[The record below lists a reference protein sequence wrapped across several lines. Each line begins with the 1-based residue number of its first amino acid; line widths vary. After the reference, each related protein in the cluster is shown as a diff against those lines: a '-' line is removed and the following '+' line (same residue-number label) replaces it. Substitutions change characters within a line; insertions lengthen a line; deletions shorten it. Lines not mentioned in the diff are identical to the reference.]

1 MPCHSY
7 TIDLLGS
14 YDTTWTKATLIEFMQ
29 GKWILDTVVLN
40 TPDPIPD
47 PDSMYVPPNFYVEFL
62 DTIAVIYDLDGHFQA
77 KAPLRIT
84 QGQFSEGYYFSS
96 PDIRVRDFDPWYA
109 YLLRLI
115 IPCNDQLVFASSYV
129 DGGDLNYRPYQE

>member
-29 GKWILDTVVLN
+29 GKWILDTGVFN

-47 PDSMYVPPNFYVEFL
+47 PDSYDVPP
-62 DTIAVIYDLDGHFQA
+62 
-77 KAPLRIT
+77 
-84 QGQFSEGYYFSS
+84 SS
-96 PDIRVRDFDPWYA
+96 
-109 YLLRLI
+109 
-115 IPCNDQLVFASSYV
+115 
-129 DGGDLNYRPYQE
+129 